1 MKNKFV
7 ANLFKIIGRRR
18 VVRMLIIKILR
29 LTSTKRKVRLP
40 RKLSDSERIA
50 VSVFMRLIQ
59 DPESKLYYDIHT
71 QECYV
76 KSGDSTIY
84 LFLED
89 RNLKAINTVVGYD
102 IPLQSESEYYL
113 SEKFRLELNK
123 RRMVFKKEAMDKVDH
138 SLHKTFDKIITRQ
151 NNN

>member
-7 ANLFKIIGRRR
+7 ADLLIATRRR
-18 VVRMLIIKILR
+18 RILTRLIIKILR

-40 RKLSDSERIA
+40 RKLSDTEKIA
-50 VSVFMRLIQ
+50 VSLFMRLIQ

-123 RRMVFKKEAMDKVDH
+123 RRMIFKKEAMDKVDH